1 MSAILAVVEALI
13 LHGDK
18 EMIETTTGVR
28 PGAIAQQY
36 RVLSPADAALVWVLK
51 WSGDANHVIANKLG
65 TMPTRV
71 ADILAENTHV
81 GSREQ
86 ATKLVARSES

>member
-1 MSAILAVVEALI
+1 
-13 LHGDK
+13 
-18 EMIETTTGVR
+18 MIEPTTEAR

-36 RVLSPADAALVWVLK
+36 RVLNAADAALVWVLK

-71 ADILAENTHV
+71 ADILAENTHL
-81 GSREQ
+81 GSKEQ
-86 ATKLVARSES
+86 AARMVDSRN

>member
-1 MSAILAVVEALI
+1 
-13 LHGDK
+13 
-18 EMIETTTGVR
+18 MIEPTTEAR

-36 RVLSPADAALVWVLK
+36 RVLNAADAALVWVLK

-71 ADILAENTHV
+71 ADILAENTHL
-81 GSREQ
+81 GSKEQ
-86 ATKLVARSES
+86 ATKLVARTES